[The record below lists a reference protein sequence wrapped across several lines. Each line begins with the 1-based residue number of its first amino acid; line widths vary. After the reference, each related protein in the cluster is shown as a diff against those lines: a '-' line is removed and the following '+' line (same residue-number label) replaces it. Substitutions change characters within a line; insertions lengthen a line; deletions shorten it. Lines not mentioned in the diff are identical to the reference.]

1 MKALFKIV
9 KKHDKVSLS
18 FRYSKKTLEEL
29 SKSQIANDMGKVCV
43 CHMFMKTFGIAS
55 QGYMQRQLGEKIEK
69 DYVKLYEQLLNC
81 EPSKALEKL
90 RLRGDISDPP
100 MSQSDTFTL
109 GCLVGCM
116 LPMLLYCFIAVVSGN
131 HVTTSPRWPFVW
143 IHFRMTFL
151 CILHATLWAW
161 NIYVF
166 KTFNINYC
174 LIFDIYPGSQLHF
187 NRLLKLCA
195 GATVW
200 SLLWLTVSLQQIVEE
215 SIGSPEFSQYSWAS
229 ALEEYVTFRFRLLAR
244 VAIIPCIIRYI
255 QTPFDTLCM
264 VAVPGRLVVLS
275 FVALVFLPLPLVVFG
290 TRRFEAARNIDVN
303 AAATTVIVSFT
314 VNDDQYDDGGGGGD
328 WGGVCD
334 QFKHFAGTSLASY
347 SR

>member
-1 MKALFKIV
+1 MGM
-9 KKHDKVSLS
+9 VS
-18 FRYSKKTLEEL
+18 
-29 SKSQIANDMGKVCV
+29 V
-43 CHMFMKTFGIAS
+43 CHMFVKTFGIAS
-55 QGYMQRQLGEKIEK
+55 QGYMQRQLGGKIEK
-69 DYVKLYEQLLNC
+69 DYTKLHEQLLNC

-116 LPMLLYCFIAVVSGN
+116 LPLLLYCFLAVVSGH
-131 HVTTSPRWPFVW
+131 HVTASPRWPFVW
-143 IHFRMTFL
+143 VHFRMTFL

-174 LIFDIYPGSQLHF
+174 LIFDISPGSQLHF
-187 NRLLKLCA
+187 NTLLKLCA
-195 GATVW
+195 GAAVW

-229 ALEEYVTFRFRLLAR
+229 ALEEYVTFLFRLPAR
-244 VAIIPCIIRYI
+244 VAIMPCIISHI

-275 FVALVFLPLPLVVFG
+275 FVALLFLPLPLVVFG
-290 TRRFEAARNIDVN
+290 TRRFEAAQKIDVN
-303 AAATTVIVSFT
+303 AAAATVIMSFT
-314 VNDDQYDDGGGGGD
+314 VNGDQYDDDGGGGGG
-328 WGGVCD
+328 GGVCD
-334 QFKHFAGTSLASY
+334 QFNHFADISLASY